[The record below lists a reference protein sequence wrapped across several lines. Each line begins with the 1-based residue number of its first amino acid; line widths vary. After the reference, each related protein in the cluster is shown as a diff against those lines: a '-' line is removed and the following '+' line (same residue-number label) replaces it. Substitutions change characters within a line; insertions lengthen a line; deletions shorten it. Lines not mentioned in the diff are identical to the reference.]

1 MLLLEGCMQIGMIG
15 LGKMGL
21 NLMMNLRDN
30 GIDVIGFDVNPAMRQ
45 GAVECGLTVYENL
58 NDFTQSF
65 SDRKIIW
72 VMVPAGK
79 ITDSVIHQ
87 VSQLCQAGDIIID
100 GGNSFYQDSLRHAK
114 QLKEMGI
121 HFLDCGTSGGT
132 SGARGGACLMIGG
145 EEEVFNHLKDV
156 FQAIS
161 VENGC
166 LYAGKSGSG
175 HYLKMVHNGIEYGM
189 MQAIGEGFEVL
200 EASEYDFD
208 FEKVARVWNNGSVIR
223 SWLVELMELSFKN
236 DPKLDMITGA
246 SDSSGEAQWT
256 VEQALQLKVPTPVI
270 SLSLMMRYRSKQNDT
285 FAGKVVSAL
294 RNAFGGHSVT
304 KK

>member
-1 MLLLEGCMQIGMIG
+1 MQIGMIG

-30 GIDVIGFDVNPAMRQ
+30 GVEVMGFDVNPNMIQCAKDLDLI
-45 GAVECGLTVYENL
+45 VHEDLV
-58 NDFTQSF
+58 DFTKAF
-65 SDRKIIW
+65 VGRKIIW

-79 ITDSVIHQ
+79 ITDDVINQ
-87 VSQLCQAGDIIID
+87 LSDLCQAEDIIID
-100 GGNSFYQDSLRHAK
+100 GGNSFYQDSVRHAT
-114 QLKEMGI
+114 QLKEKGI
-121 HFLDCGTSGGT
+121 YFLDCGTSGGT
-132 SGARGGACLMIGG
+132 SGARNGACLMIGG
-145 EEEVFNHLKDV
+145 EEVAFNVLKDTLIS
-156 FQAIS
+156 IS

-223 SWLVELMELSFKN
+223 SWLVELVEQSFKN
-236 DPKLDMITGA
+236 DPKLEMITGA

-256 VEQALQLKVPTPVI
+256 VERALAMKVPTPVI

-285 FAGKVVSAL
+285 YAGKVVSAL

>member
-1 MLLLEGCMQIGMIG
+1 MLVEGCMQIGMIG

-21 NLMMNLRDN
+21 NLMMNLRDH
-30 GIDVIGFDVNPAMRQ
+30 GVDVMGYDVNPVMRQ
-45 GAVECGLTVYENL
+45 SAIESGLTVYDDL
-58 NDFTQSF
+58 NEFTQAF
-65 SDRKIIW
+65 DDRKIIW

-79 ITDSVIHQ
+79 ITDSVIRQ
-87 VSQLCQAGDIIID
+87 VSHLCQAGDIIID
-100 GGNSFYQDSLRHAK
+100 GGNSFYQDSQK
-114 QLKEMGI
+114 NSQQLKEMGI

-132 SGARGGACLMIGG
+132 SGARNGACLMVGG
-145 EEEVFNHLKDV
+145 EEEVFNVLKDV
-156 FQAIS
+156 LQAIS

-200 EASEYDFD
+200 EASEFDFD

-223 SWLVELMELSFKN
+223 SWLVELVQESFKN
-236 DPKLDMITGA
+236 DPKLEMITGA

-256 VEQALQLKVPTPVI
+256 VEQALKLKVPTPVI

>member
-1 MLLLEGCMQIGMIG
+1 MQIGMIG

-30 GIDVIGFDVNPAMRQ
+30 GVEVMGFDVNPNMIQCAKDLDLI
-45 GAVECGLTVYENL
+45 VHEDLV
-58 NDFTQSF
+58 DFTKAF
-65 SDRKIIW
+65 VGRKIIW
-72 VMVPAGK
+72 VMVPAGT
-79 ITDSVIHQ
+79 ITDDVINQ
-87 VSQLCQAGDIIID
+87 LSDLCQSEDIIID
-100 GGNSFYQDSLRHAK
+100 GGNSFYQDSVRHAA
-114 QLKEMGI
+114 QLKEKGI
-121 HFLDCGTSGGT
+121 YFLDCGTSGGT
-132 SGARGGACLMIGG
+132 NGARNGACLMIGG
-145 EEEVFNHLKDV
+145 EEVAFNVLKETLIS
-156 FQAIS
+156 IS

-223 SWLVELMELSFKN
+223 SWLVELVEQSFKN
-236 DPKLDMITGA
+236 DPKLEMITGA

-256 VEQALQLKVPTPVI
+256 VERALAMKVPTPVI

-285 FAGKVVSAL
+285 YAGKVVSAL

>member
-1 MLLLEGCMQIGMIG
+1 MLVEGCMQIGMIG

-21 NLMMNLRDN
+21 NLMMNLRDH
-30 GIDVIGFDVNPAMRQ
+30 GVDVMGYDVNPVMRQ
-45 GAVECGLTVYENL
+45 SAIESGLTVYDDL
-58 NDFTQSF
+58 NEFTQAF
-65 SDRKIIW
+65 DDRKIIW

-87 VSQLCQAGDIIID
+87 VSHLCQAGDIIID
-100 GGNSFYQDSLRHAK
+100 GGNSFYQDSLKNAQ

-132 SGARGGACLMIGG
+132 SGARNGACLMVGG
-145 EEEVFNHLKDV
+145 EEEAFNVLKDV
-156 FQAIS
+156 LQAIS

-223 SWLVELMELSFKN
+223 SWLVELVQESFKN
-236 DPKLDMITGA
+236 DPKLEMITGA

-256 VEQALQLKVPTPVI
+256 VEQALKLKVPTPVI

>member
-1 MLLLEGCMQIGMIG
+1 MQIGMIG

-21 NLMMNLRDN
+21 NLMMNLRDH
-30 GIDVIGFDVNPAMRQ
+30 GVDVMGYDVNPVMRQ
-45 GAVECGLTVYENL
+45 SAIESGLTVYDDL
-58 NDFTQSF
+58 NEFTQAF
-65 SDRKIIW
+65 DDRKIIW

-87 VSQLCQAGDIIID
+87 VSHLCQAGDIIID
-100 GGNSFYQDSLRHAK
+100 GGNSFYQDSQK
-114 QLKEMGI
+114 NSQQLKEMGI

-132 SGARGGACLMIGG
+132 SGARNGACLMVGG
-145 EEEVFNHLKDV
+145 EEEVFNVLKDV
-156 FQAIS
+156 LQAIS

-200 EASEYDFD
+200 EASEFDFD

-223 SWLVELMELSFKN
+223 SWLVELVQESFKN
-236 DPKLDMITGA
+236 DPKLEMITGA

-256 VEQALQLKVPTPVI
+256 VEQALKLKVPTPVI

>member
-1 MLLLEGCMQIGMIG
+1 MQIGMIG

-30 GIDVIGFDVNPAMRQ
+30 GVEVMGFDVNPNMIQCAKDLDLI
-45 GAVECGLTVYENL
+45 VHEDLV
-58 NDFTQSF
+58 DFTKAF
-65 SDRKIIW
+65 VGRRIIW
-72 VMVPAGK
+72 VMVPSGK
-79 ITDSVIHQ
+79 ITDDVINQ
-87 VSQLCQAGDIIID
+87 LSGLCQAEDIIID
-100 GGNSFYQDSLRHAK
+100 GGNSFYQDSVRHAA
-114 QLKEMGI
+114 QLKEKGI
-121 HFLDCGTSGGT
+121 YFLDCGTSGGM
-132 SGARGGACLMIGG
+132 SGARNGACLMIGG
-145 EEEVFNHLKDV
+145 EEVAFNVLKDTLIS
-156 FQAIS
+156 IS

-223 SWLVELMELSFKN
+223 SWLVELMEQSFKN
-236 DPKLDMITGA
+236 DPKLEMITGA

-256 VEQALQLKVPTPVI
+256 VERALAMKVPTPVI

-285 FAGKVVSAL
+285 YAGKVVSAL

>member
-1 MLLLEGCMQIGMIG
+1 MQIGMIG

-30 GIDVIGFDVNPAMRQ
+30 GVNVMGYDVNPAMRQ
-45 GAVECGLTVYENL
+45 TAIDCGLTIYEDL
-58 NDFTQSF
+58 NVFANSFT
-65 SDRKIIW
+65 DRKIIW

-87 VSQLCQAGDIIID
+87 LSHLCIAGDIIID
-100 GGNSFYQDSLRHAK
+100 GGNSFYQDSVRHAN
-114 QLKEMGI
+114 QLKEKGI
-121 HFLDCGTSGGT
+121 YFLDCGTSGGT
-132 SGARGGACLMIGG
+132 SGARNGACLMVGG
-145 EEEVFNHLKDV
+145 DEEAFNVLKDTLY
-156 FQAIS
+156 AIS

-200 EASEYDFD
+200 EASEFDYD

-223 SWLVELMELSFKN
+223 SWLVELMEMSFRN
-236 DPKLDMITGA
+236 DPKLEMITGA

>member
-1 MLLLEGCMQIGMIG
+1 MQIGMIG

-21 NLMMNLRDN
+21 NLMMNLRDH
-30 GIDVIGFDVNPAMRQ
+30 GVDVMGYDVNPVMRQ
-45 GAVECGLTVYENL
+45 SAIESGLTVYDDL
-58 NDFTQSF
+58 NEFTQAF
-65 SDRKIIW
+65 DDRKIIW

-87 VSQLCQAGDIIID
+87 VSHLCQAGDIIID
-100 GGNSFYQDSLRHAK
+100 GGNSFYQDSQK
-114 QLKEMGI
+114 NSQQLKEMGI

-132 SGARGGACLMIGG
+132 SGARNGACLMVGG
-145 EEEVFNHLKDV
+145 EEEVFNVLKDV
-156 FQAIS
+156 LQAIS

-200 EASEYDFD
+200 EASEFDFD

-223 SWLVELMELSFKN
+223 SWLVELVQESFKN
-236 DPKLDMITGA
+236 DPKLEMITGA

>member
-1 MLLLEGCMQIGMIG
+1 MLVEGCMQIGMIG

-21 NLMMNLRDN
+21 NLMMNLRDH
-30 GIDVIGFDVNPAMRQ
+30 GVDVMGYDVNPVMRQ
-45 GAVECGLTVYENL
+45 SAIESGLTVYDDL
-58 NDFTQSF
+58 NEFTQAF
-65 SDRKIIW
+65 DDRRIIW

-87 VSQLCQAGDIIID
+87 VSHLCQAGDIIID
-100 GGNSFYQDSLRHAK
+100 GGNSFYQDSQK
-114 QLKEMGI
+114 NSQQLKEMGI

-132 SGARGGACLMIGG
+132 SGARNGACLMVGG
-145 EEEVFNHLKDV
+145 EEEAFNVLKDV
-156 FQAIS
+156 LQAIS

-200 EASEYDFD
+200 EASEFDFD

-223 SWLVELMELSFKN
+223 SWLVELVQESFKN
-236 DPKLDMITGA
+236 DPKLEMITGA

-256 VEQALQLKVPTPVI
+256 VEQALKLKVPTPVI

>member
-1 MLLLEGCMQIGMIG
+1 MQIGMIG

-21 NLMMNLRDN
+21 NLMMNLRDH
-30 GIDVIGFDVNPAMRQ
+30 GVDVMGYDVNPVMRQ
-45 GAVECGLTVYENL
+45 SAIESGLTVYDDL
-58 NDFTQSF
+58 NEFTQAF
-65 SDRKIIW
+65 DDRKIIW

-87 VSQLCQAGDIIID
+87 VSHLCQAGDIIID
-100 GGNSFYQDSLRHAK
+100 GGNSFYQDSLKNAQ

-132 SGARGGACLMIGG
+132 SGARNGACLMVGG
-145 EEEVFNHLKDV
+145 EEEAFNVLKDV
-156 FQAIS
+156 LQAIS

-200 EASEYDFD
+200 EASEFDFD

-223 SWLVELMELSFKN
+223 SWLVELVQESFKN
-236 DPKLDMITGA
+236 DPKLEMITGA

-256 VEQALQLKVPTPVI
+256 VEQALKLKVPTPVI

>member
-1 MLLLEGCMQIGMIG
+1 MLVEGCMQIGMIG

-21 NLMMNLRDN
+21 SLMMNLRDH
-30 GIDVIGFDVNPAMRQ
+30 GVDVMGYDVNPVMRQ
-45 GAVECGLTVYENL
+45 SAIESGLTVYDDL
-58 NDFTQSF
+58 NEFTQAF
-65 SDRKIIW
+65 DDRKIIW

-79 ITDSVIHQ
+79 ITDSVIRQ
-87 VSQLCQAGDIIID
+87 VSHLCQAGDIIID
-100 GGNSFYQDSLRHAK
+100 GGNSFYQDSQK
-114 QLKEMGI
+114 NSQQLKEMGI

-132 SGARGGACLMIGG
+132 SGARNGACLMVGG
-145 EEEVFNHLKDV
+145 EEEVFNVLKDV
-156 FQAIS
+156 LQAIS

-200 EASEYDFD
+200 EASEFDFD

-223 SWLVELMELSFKN
+223 SWLVELVQESFKN
-236 DPKLDMITGA
+236 DPKLEMITGA

-256 VEQALQLKVPTPVI
+256 VEQALKLKVPTPVI

>member
-1 MLLLEGCMQIGMIG
+1 MQTKK
-15 LGKMGL
+15 L
-21 NLMMNLRDN
+21 
-30 GIDVIGFDVNPAMRQ
+30 
-45 GAVECGLTVYENL
+45 
-58 NDFTQSF
+58 
-65 SDRKIIW
+65 
-72 VMVPAGK
+72 
-79 ITDSVIHQ
+79 
-87 VSQLCQAGDIIID
+87 
-100 GGNSFYQDSLRHAK
+100 
-114 QLKEMGI
+114 
-121 HFLDCGTSGGT
+121 
-132 SGARGGACLMIGG
+132 
-145 EEEVFNHLKDV
+145 
-156 FQAIS
+156 
-161 VENGC
+161 
-166 LYAGKSGSG
+166 SG

-200 EASEYDFD
+200 EASEFDFD

-223 SWLVELMELSFKN
+223 SWLVELVQESFKN
-236 DPKLDMITGA
+236 DPKLEMITGA

>member
-1 MLLLEGCMQIGMIG
+1 MQIGMIG

-21 NLMMNLRDN
+21 NLMMNLRDH
-30 GIDVIGFDVNPAMRQ
+30 GVDVMGYDVNPVMRQ
-45 GAVECGLTVYENL
+45 SAIESGLTVYDDL
-58 NDFTQSF
+58 NEFTQAF
-65 SDRKIIW
+65 DDRKIIW

-79 ITDSVIHQ
+79 ITDSVIRQ
-87 VSQLCQAGDIIID
+87 VSHLCQAGDIIID
-100 GGNSFYQDSLRHAK
+100 GGNSFYQDSQK
-114 QLKEMGI
+114 NSQQLKEMGI

-132 SGARGGACLMIGG
+132 SGARNGACLMVGG
-145 EEEVFNHLKDV
+145 EEEVFNVLKDV
-156 FQAIS
+156 LQAIS

-200 EASEYDFD
+200 EASEFDFD

-223 SWLVELMELSFKN
+223 SWLVELVQESFKN
-236 DPKLDMITGA
+236 DPKLEMITGA

>member
-1 MLLLEGCMQIGMIG
+1 MLVEGCMQIGMIG

-21 NLMMNLRDN
+21 NLMMNLRDH
-30 GIDVIGFDVNPAMRQ
+30 GVDVMGYDVNPVMRQ
-45 GAVECGLTVYENL
+45 SAIESGLTVYDDL
-58 NDFTQSF
+58 NEFTQAF
-65 SDRKIIW
+65 DDRKIIW

-79 ITDSVIHQ
+79 ITDSVIRQ
-87 VSQLCQAGDIIID
+87 VSHLCQAGDIIID
-100 GGNSFYQDSLRHAK
+100 GGNSFYQDSQK
-114 QLKEMGI
+114 NSQQLKEMGI

-132 SGARGGACLMIGG
+132 SGARNGACLMVGG
-145 EEEVFNHLKDV
+145 EEEVFNVLKDV
-156 FQAIS
+156 LQAIS

-166 LYAGKSGSG
+166 LYAGKAGSG

-200 EASEYDFD
+200 EASEFDFD

-223 SWLVELMELSFKN
+223 SWLVELVQESFKN
-236 DPKLDMITGA
+236 DPKLEMITGA

>member
-1 MLLLEGCMQIGMIG
+1 MLVEGCMQIGMIG

-21 NLMMNLRDN
+21 NLMMNLRDH
-30 GIDVIGFDVNPAMRQ
+30 GVDVMGYDVNPVMRQ
-45 GAVECGLTVYENL
+45 SAIESGLTVYDDL
-58 NDFTQSF
+58 NEFTQAF
-65 SDRKIIW
+65 DDRKIIW

-87 VSQLCQAGDIIID
+87 VSHLCQAGDIIID
-100 GGNSFYQDSLRHAK
+100 GGNSFYQDSQK
-114 QLKEMGI
+114 NSQQLKEMGI

-132 SGARGGACLMIGG
+132 SGARNGACLMVGG
-145 EEEVFNHLKDV
+145 EEEVFNVLKDV
-156 FQAIS
+156 LQAIS

-200 EASEYDFD
+200 EASEFDFD

-223 SWLVELMELSFKN
+223 SWLVELVQESFKN
-236 DPKLDMITGA
+236 DPKLEMITGA

>member
-1 MLLLEGCMQIGMIG
+1 MQIGMIG

-30 GIDVIGFDVNPAMRQ
+30 GVEVMGFDVNPNMIQCAKDLDLI
-45 GAVECGLTVYENL
+45 VHEDLV
-58 NDFTQSF
+58 DFTKAF
-65 SDRKIIW
+65 VGRKIIW

-79 ITDSVIHQ
+79 ITDDVINQ
-87 VSQLCQAGDIIID
+87 LSDLCQAEDIIID
-100 GGNSFYQDSLRHAK
+100 GGNSFYQDSVRHAA
-114 QLKEMGI
+114 QLKEKGI
-121 HFLDCGTSGGT
+121 YFLDCGTSGGT
-132 SGARGGACLMIGG
+132 SGARNGACLMIGG
-145 EEEVFNHLKDV
+145 EEVAFNVLKDTLMS
-156 FQAIS
+156 IS

-223 SWLVELMELSFKN
+223 SWLVELVEQSFKN
-236 DPKLDMITGA
+236 DPKLEMITGA

-256 VEQALQLKVPTPVI
+256 VERALAMKVPTPVI

-285 FAGKVVSAL
+285 YAGKVVSAL

>member
-1 MLLLEGCMQIGMIG
+1 MQIGMIG

-30 GIDVIGFDVNPAMRQ
+30 GVEVMGFDVNPNMIQCAKDLDLI
-45 GAVECGLTVYENL
+45 VHDHLV
-58 NDFTQSF
+58 DFIKAF
-65 SDRKIIW
+65 VGRRIIW
-72 VMVPAGK
+72 VMVPAGQ
-79 ITDSVIHQ
+79 ITDNLINQLSD
-87 VSQLCQAGDIIID
+87 LCQAEDIIID
-100 GGNSFYQDSLRHAK
+100 GGNSFYQDSVRHAI
-114 QLKEMGI
+114 QLKEKGI
-121 HFLDCGTSGGT
+121 YFLDCGTSGGT
-132 SGARGGACLMIGG
+132 SGARNGVCLMIGG
-145 EEEVFNHLKDV
+145 EEVAFNVLKDTLIS
-156 FQAIS
+156 IS
-161 VENGC
+161 VVNGC

-223 SWLVELMELSFKN
+223 SWLIELVEQSFKN
-236 DPKLDMITGA
+236 DPKLEMITGA

-256 VEQALQLKVPTPVI
+256 VERALAMKVPTPVI
-270 SLSLMMRYRSKQNDT
+270 SLSLMMRYRSKQSDT
-285 FAGKVVSAL
+285 YAGKVVSAL

-304 KK
+304 KKSP

>member
-1 MLLLEGCMQIGMIG
+1 MQIGMIG

-30 GIDVIGFDVNPAMRQ
+30 GVEVMGFDVNPNMIQCAKDLDLI
-45 GAVECGLTVYENL
+45 VHEDLV
-58 NDFTQSF
+58 DFTKAF
-65 SDRKIIW
+65 VGRRIIW
-72 VMVPAGK
+72 VMVPSGK
-79 ITDSVIHQ
+79 ITDDVINQ
-87 VSQLCQAGDIIID
+87 LSDLCQAEDIIID
-100 GGNSFYQDSLRHAK
+100 GGNSFYQDSVRHAA
-114 QLKEMGI
+114 QLKEKGI
-121 HFLDCGTSGGT
+121 YFLDCGTSGGM
-132 SGARGGACLMIGG
+132 SGARNGACLMIGG
-145 EEEVFNHLKDV
+145 EEVAFNVLKDTLIS
-156 FQAIS
+156 IS

-223 SWLVELMELSFKN
+223 SWLVELMEQSFKN
-236 DPKLDMITGA
+236 DPKLEMITGA

-256 VEQALQLKVPTPVI
+256 VERALAMKVPTPVI

-285 FAGKVVSAL
+285 YAGKVVSAL

>member
-1 MLLLEGCMQIGMIG
+1 MQIGMIG

-30 GIDVIGFDVNPAMRQ
+30 GVDVMGYDVNPTMRQ
-45 GAVECGLTVYENL
+45 TAIDCGLTIYEDL
-58 NDFTQSF
+58 NVFANSFT
-65 SDRKIIW
+65 DRKIIW

-87 VSQLCQAGDIIID
+87 LSHLCKAGDIIID
-100 GGNSFYQDSLRHAK
+100 GGNSFYQDSVRHAN
-114 QLKEMGI
+114 QLKEKGI
-121 HFLDCGTSGGT
+121 YFLDCGTSGGT
-132 SGARGGACLMIGG
+132 SGARNGACLMVGG
-145 EEEVFNHLKDV
+145 DEEAFNVLKDTLY
-156 FQAIS
+156 AIS

-200 EASEYDFD
+200 EASEFDYD

-223 SWLVELMELSFKN
+223 SWLVELMEMSFRN
-236 DPKLDMITGA
+236 DPKLEMITGA

>member
-1 MLLLEGCMQIGMIG
+1 MQIGMIG

-30 GIDVIGFDVNPAMRQ
+30 GVEVMGFDVNPNMIQCAKDLNLI
-45 GAVECGLTVYENL
+45 VHENL
-58 NDFTQSF
+58 VDFTKAF
-65 SDRKIIW
+65 VGRKIIW

-79 ITDSVIHQ
+79 ITDDVVNQLSD
-87 VSQLCQAGDIIID
+87 LCQAEDIIID
-100 GGNSFYQDSLRHAK
+100 GGNSFYQDSVRHAA
-114 QLKEMGI
+114 QLKEKGI
-121 HFLDCGTSGGT
+121 YFLDCGTSGGT
-132 SGARGGACLMIGG
+132 SGARNGACLMVGG
-145 EEEVFNHLKDV
+145 EEVAFNVLKDTLTS
-156 FQAIS
+156 IS

-223 SWLVELMELSFKN
+223 SWLVELVEQSFKN
-236 DPKLDMITGA
+236 DPKLEMITGA

-256 VEQALQLKVPTPVI
+256 VERALAMKVPTPVI

-285 FAGKVVSAL
+285 YAGKVVSAL

>member
-1 MLLLEGCMQIGMIG
+1 MLVEGCMQIGMIG

-21 NLMMNLRDN
+21 SLMMNLRDH
-30 GIDVIGFDVNPAMRQ
+30 GVDVMGYDVNPVMRQ
-45 GAVECGLTVYENL
+45 SAIESGLTVYDDL
-58 NDFTQSF
+58 NEFTQAF
-65 SDRKIIW
+65 DDRKIIW

-87 VSQLCQAGDIIID
+87 VSHLCQAGDIIID
-100 GGNSFYQDSLRHAK
+100 GGNSFYQDSQK
-114 QLKEMGI
+114 NSQQLKEMGI

-132 SGARGGACLMIGG
+132 SGARNGACLMVGG
-145 EEEVFNHLKDV
+145 EEEVFNVLKDV
-156 FQAIS
+156 LQAIS

-200 EASEYDFD
+200 EASEFDFD

-223 SWLVELMELSFKN
+223 SWLVELVQESFKN
-236 DPKLDMITGA
+236 DPKLEMITGA

>member
-1 MLLLEGCMQIGMIG
+1 MQIGMIG

-30 GIDVIGFDVNPAMRQ
+30 GVEVMGFDVNPNMIQCAKD
-45 GAVECGLTVYENL
+45 LNL
-58 NDFTQSF
+58 IVHEDLVDFTKAF
-65 SDRKIIW
+65 VGRKIIW

-79 ITDSVIHQ
+79 ITDDVVNQLSD
-87 VSQLCQAGDIIID
+87 LCQAEDIIID
-100 GGNSFYQDSLRHAK
+100 GGNSFYQDSERHAA
-114 QLKEMGI
+114 QLKEKGI
-121 HFLDCGTSGGT
+121 YFLDCGTSGGT
-132 SGARGGACLMIGG
+132 SGARNGACLMVGG
-145 EEEVFNHLKDV
+145 EEVAFNVLKDTLTS
-156 FQAIS
+156 IS

-223 SWLVELMELSFKN
+223 SWLVELVEQSFKN
-236 DPKLDMITGA
+236 DPKLEMITGA

-256 VEQALQLKVPTPVI
+256 VERALAMKVPTPVI

-285 FAGKVVSAL
+285 YAGKVVSAL

>member
-1 MLLLEGCMQIGMIG
+1 MLVEGCMQIGMIG

-21 NLMMNLRDN
+21 NLMMNLRDH
-30 GIDVIGFDVNPAMRQ
+30 GVDVMGYDVNPVMRQ
-45 GAVECGLTVYENL
+45 SAIESGLTVYDDL
-58 NDFTQSF
+58 NEFTQAF
-65 SDRKIIW
+65 DDRRIIW

-87 VSQLCQAGDIIID
+87 VSHLCQAGDIIID
-100 GGNSFYQDSLRHAK
+100 GGNSFYQDSQK
-114 QLKEMGI
+114 NSQQLKEMGI

-132 SGARGGACLMIGG
+132 SGARNGACLMVGG
-145 EEEVFNHLKDV
+145 EEEVFNVLKDV
-156 FQAIS
+156 LQAIS

-200 EASEYDFD
+200 EASEFDFD

-223 SWLVELMELSFKN
+223 SWLVELVQESFKN
-236 DPKLDMITGA
+236 DPKLEMITGA

-256 VEQALQLKVPTPVI
+256 VEQALKLKVPTPVI

>member
-1 MLLLEGCMQIGMIG
+1 MLVEGCMQIGMIG

-21 NLMMNLRDN
+21 NLMMNLRDH
-30 GIDVIGFDVNPAMRQ
+30 GVDVMGYDVNQVMRQ
-45 GAVECGLTVYENL
+45 SAIESGLTVYDEL
-58 NDFTQSF
+58 NEFTQAF
-65 SDRKIIW
+65 DDRKIIW

-79 ITDSVIHQ
+79 ITDSVIRQ
-87 VSQLCQAGDIIID
+87 VSHLCQAGDIIID
-100 GGNSFYQDSLRHAK
+100 GGNSFYQDSQK
-114 QLKEMGI
+114 NSQQLKEMGI

-132 SGARGGACLMIGG
+132 SGARNGACLMVGG
-145 EEEVFNHLKDV
+145 EEEAFNVLKDV
-156 FQAIS
+156 LQAIS

-200 EASEYDFD
+200 EASEFDFD

-223 SWLVELMELSFKN
+223 SWLVELVQESFKN
-236 DPKLDMITGA
+236 DPKLEMITGA

>member
-1 MLLLEGCMQIGMIG
+1 MQIGMIG

-21 NLMMNLRDN
+21 NLMMNLRDH
-30 GIDVIGFDVNPAMRQ
+30 GVDVMGYDVNPVMRQ
-45 GAVECGLTVYENL
+45 SAIESGLTVYDDL
-58 NDFTQSF
+58 NEFTQAF
-65 SDRKIIW
+65 DDRKIIW

-87 VSQLCQAGDIIID
+87 VSHLCQAGDIIID
-100 GGNSFYQDSLRHAK
+100 GGNSFYQDSLKNAQ

-132 SGARGGACLMIGG
+132 SGARNGACLMVGG
-145 EEEVFNHLKDV
+145 EEEAFNVLKDV
-156 FQAIS
+156 LQAIS

-200 EASEYDFD
+200 EASEFDFD
-208 FEKVARVWNNGSVIR
+208 FEKVAQLFVLGLLNLCKSRLRMIR
-223 SWLVELMELSFKN
+223 N
-236 DPKLDMITGA
+236 
-246 SDSSGEAQWT
+246 
-256 VEQALQLKVPTPVI
+256 
-270 SLSLMMRYRSKQNDT
+270 
-285 FAGKVVSAL
+285 
-294 RNAFGGHSVT
+294 
-304 KK
+304 

>member
-1 MLLLEGCMQIGMIG
+1 MLVEGCMQIGMIG

-21 NLMMNLRDN
+21 NLMMNLRDH
-30 GIDVIGFDVNPAMRQ
+30 GVDVMGYDVNPVMRQ
-45 GAVECGLTVYENL
+45 SAIESGLTVYDDL
-58 NDFTQSF
+58 NEFTQAF
-65 SDRKIIW
+65 DDRKIIW

-87 VSQLCQAGDIIID
+87 VSHLCQAGDIIID
-100 GGNSFYQDSLRHAK
+100 GGNSFYQDSLKNAQ

-132 SGARGGACLMIGG
+132 SGARNGACLMVGG
-145 EEEVFNHLKDV
+145 EEEAFNVLKDV
-156 FQAIS
+156 LQAIS

-200 EASEYDFD
+200 EASEFDFD

-223 SWLVELMELSFKN
+223 SWLVELVQESFKN
-236 DPKLDMITGA
+236 DPKLEMITGA

-256 VEQALQLKVPTPVI
+256 VEQALKLKVPTPVI

>member
-1 MLLLEGCMQIGMIG
+1 MQIGMIG

-30 GIDVIGFDVNPAMRQ
+30 GVEVMGFDVNPNMIQCAKDLDLI
-45 GAVECGLTVYENL
+45 VHEDLV
-58 NDFTQSF
+58 DFTKAF
-65 SDRKIIW
+65 VGRKIIW
-72 VMVPAGK
+72 IMVPAGT
-79 ITDSVIHQ
+79 ITDDVINQ
-87 VSQLCQAGDIIID
+87 LSDLCQAEDIIID
-100 GGNSFYQDSLRHAK
+100 GGNSFYQDSVRHAA
-114 QLKEMGI
+114 QLKEKGI
-121 HFLDCGTSGGT
+121 YFLDCGTSGGT
-132 SGARGGACLMIGG
+132 NGARNGACLMIGG
-145 EEEVFNHLKDV
+145 EEVAFNVLKDTLIS
-156 FQAIS
+156 IS

-223 SWLVELMELSFKN
+223 SWLVELVEQSFKN
-236 DPKLDMITGA
+236 DPKLEMITGA

-256 VEQALQLKVPTPVI
+256 VERALAMKVPTPVI

-285 FAGKVVSAL
+285 YAGKVVSAL

>member
-1 MLLLEGCMQIGMIG
+1 MLVEGCMQIGMIG

-21 NLMMNLRDN
+21 NLMMNLRDH
-30 GIDVIGFDVNPAMRQ
+30 GVDVMGYDVNPVMRQ
-45 GAVECGLTVYENL
+45 SAIESGLTVYDDL
-58 NDFTQSF
+58 NEFTQAF
-65 SDRKIIW
+65 DDRRIIW

-87 VSQLCQAGDIIID
+87 VSHLCQAGDIIID
-100 GGNSFYQDSLRHAK
+100 GGNSFYQDSQK
-114 QLKEMGI
+114 NSQQLKEMGI

-132 SGARGGACLMIGG
+132 SGARNGACLMVGG
-145 EEEVFNHLKDV
+145 EEEAFNVLKDV
-156 FQAIS
+156 LQAIS

-200 EASEYDFD
+200 EASEFDFD

-223 SWLVELMELSFKN
+223 SWLVELVQESFKN
-236 DPKLDMITGA
+236 DPKLEMITGA

>member
-1 MLLLEGCMQIGMIG
+1 MLVEGCMQIGMIG

-21 NLMMNLRDN
+21 NLMMNLRDH
-30 GIDVIGFDVNPAMRQ
+30 GVDVMGYDVNPVMRQ
-45 GAVECGLTVYENL
+45 SAIESGLTVYDDL
-58 NDFTQSF
+58 NEFTQAF
-65 SDRKIIW
+65 DDRKIIW

-87 VSQLCQAGDIIID
+87 VSHLCQAGDIIID
-100 GGNSFYQDSLRHAK
+100 GGNSFYQDSQK
-114 QLKEMGI
+114 NSQQLKEMGI

-132 SGARGGACLMIGG
+132 SGARNGACLMVGG
-145 EEEVFNHLKDV
+145 EEEAFNVLKDV
-156 FQAIS
+156 LQAIS

-200 EASEYDFD
+200 EASEFDFD

-223 SWLVELMELSFKN
+223 SWLVELVQESFKN
-236 DPKLDMITGA
+236 DPKLEMITGA

-256 VEQALQLKVPTPVI
+256 VEQALKLKVPTPVI

>member
-1 MLLLEGCMQIGMIG
+1 MLVEGCMQIGMIG

-21 NLMMNLRDN
+21 NLMMNLRDH
-30 GIDVIGFDVNPAMRQ
+30 GVDVMGYDVNPVMRQ
-45 GAVECGLTVYENL
+45 SAIESGLTVYDDL
-58 NDFTQSF
+58 NEFTQAF
-65 SDRKIIW
+65 DDRKIIW

-87 VSQLCQAGDIIID
+87 VSHLCQAGDIIID
-100 GGNSFYQDSLRHAK
+100 GGNSFYQDSLKNAQ

-132 SGARGGACLMIGG
+132 SGARNGACLMVGG
-145 EEEVFNHLKDV
+145 EEAFNVLKDV
-156 FQAIS
+156 LQAIS

-200 EASEYDFD
+200 EASEFDFD

-223 SWLVELMELSFKN
+223 SWLVELVQESFKN
-236 DPKLDMITGA
+236 DPKLEMITGA

-256 VEQALQLKVPTPVI
+256 VEQALKLKVPTPVI

>member
-1 MLLLEGCMQIGMIG
+1 MLVEGCMQIGMIG

-21 NLMMNLRDN
+21 NLMMNLRDH
-30 GIDVIGFDVNPAMRQ
+30 GVDVMGYDVNPVMRQ
-45 GAVECGLTVYENL
+45 SAIESGLTVYDDL
-58 NDFTQSF
+58 NEFTQAF
-65 SDRKIIW
+65 DDRKIIW

-87 VSQLCQAGDIIID
+87 VSHLCQAGDIIID
-100 GGNSFYQDSLRHAK
+100 GGNSFYQDSLKNAQ

-132 SGARGGACLMIGG
+132 SGARNGACLMVGG
-145 EEEVFNHLKDV
+145 EEEVFNVLKDV
-156 FQAIS
+156 LQAIS

-166 LYAGKSGSG
+166 LYAGKAGSG

-200 EASEYDFD
+200 EASEFDFD

-223 SWLVELMELSFKN
+223 SWLVELVQESFKN
-236 DPKLDMITGA
+236 DPKLEMITGA

>member
-1 MLLLEGCMQIGMIG
+1 MLVEGCMQIGMIG

-21 NLMMNLRDN
+21 NLMMNLRDH
-30 GIDVIGFDVNPAMRQ
+30 GVDVMGYDVNPVMRQ
-45 GAVECGLTVYENL
+45 SAIESGLTVYDDL
-58 NDFTQSF
+58 NEFTQAF
-65 SDRKIIW
+65 DDRKIIW

-87 VSQLCQAGDIIID
+87 VSHLCQAGDIIID
-100 GGNSFYQDSLRHAK
+100 GGNSFYQDSQK
-114 QLKEMGI
+114 NSQQLKEMGI

-132 SGARGGACLMIGG
+132 SGARNGACLMVGG
-145 EEEVFNHLKDV
+145 EEEVFNFLKDV
-156 FQAIS
+156 LQAIS

-200 EASEYDFD
+200 EASEFDFD

-223 SWLVELMELSFKN
+223 SWLVELVQESFKN
-236 DPKLDMITGA
+236 DPKLEMITGA

-256 VEQALQLKVPTPVI
+256 VEQALKLKVPTPVI

>member
-1 MLLLEGCMQIGMIG
+1 MLVEGCMQIGMIG

-21 NLMMNLRDN
+21 NLMMNLRDH
-30 GIDVIGFDVNPAMRQ
+30 GVDVMGYDVNPVMRQ
-45 GAVECGLTVYENL
+45 SAIESGLTVYDDL
-58 NDFTQSF
+58 NEFTQAF
-65 SDRKIIW
+65 DDRKIIW

-87 VSQLCQAGDIIID
+87 VSHLCQAGDIIID
-100 GGNSFYQDSLRHAK
+100 GGNSFYQDSQK
-114 QLKEMGI
+114 NSQQLKEMGI

-132 SGARGGACLMIGG
+132 SGARNGACLMVGG
-145 EEEVFNHLKDV
+145 EEEVFNVLKDV
-156 FQAIS
+156 LQAIS

-200 EASEYDFD
+200 EASEFDFD

-223 SWLVELMELSFKN
+223 SWLVELVQESFKN
-236 DPKLDMITGA
+236 DPKLEMITGA

-256 VEQALQLKVPTPVI
+256 VEQALKLKVPTPVI

>member
-1 MLLLEGCMQIGMIG
+1 MQIGMIG

-30 GIDVIGFDVNPAMRQ
+30 GVEVMGFDVNPNMIQCAKDLDLI
-45 GAVECGLTVYENL
+45 VHEDLV
-58 NDFTQSF
+58 DFTKAF
-65 SDRKIIW
+65 VGRKIIW
-72 VMVPAGK
+72 VMVPAGM
-79 ITDSVIHQ
+79 ITDDVINQ
-87 VSQLCQAGDIIID
+87 LSDLCQAEDIIID
-100 GGNSFYQDSLRHAK
+100 GGNSFYQDSVRHAA
-114 QLKEMGI
+114 QLKEKGI
-121 HFLDCGTSGGT
+121 YFLDCGTSGGT
-132 SGARGGACLMIGG
+132 SGARNGACLMIGG
-145 EEEVFNHLKDV
+145 EEVAFNVLKDTLMS
-156 FQAIS
+156 IS

-223 SWLVELMELSFKN
+223 SWLVELVEQSFKN
-236 DPKLDMITGA
+236 DPKLEMITGA

-256 VEQALQLKVPTPVI
+256 VERALAMKVPTPVI

-285 FAGKVVSAL
+285 YAGKVVSAL

>member
-1 MLLLEGCMQIGMIG
+1 MLVEGCMQIGMIG

-21 NLMMNLRDN
+21 NLMMNLRDH
-30 GIDVIGFDVNPAMRQ
+30 GVDVMGYDVNPVMRQ
-45 GAVECGLTVYENL
+45 SAIESGLTVYDDL
-58 NDFTQSF
+58 NEFTQAF
-65 SDRKIIW
+65 DDRKIIW

-87 VSQLCQAGDIIID
+87 VSHLCQAGDIIID
-100 GGNSFYQDSLRHAK
+100 GGNSFYQDSQK
-114 QLKEMGI
+114 NSQQLKEMGI

-132 SGARGGACLMIGG
+132 SGARNGACLMVGG
-145 EEEVFNHLKDV
+145 EEEVFNVLKDV
-156 FQAIS
+156 LQAIS

-166 LYAGKSGSG
+166 LYAGKAGSG

-200 EASEYDFD
+200 EASEFDFD

-223 SWLVELMELSFKN
+223 SWLVELVQESFKN
-236 DPKLDMITGA
+236 DPKLEMITGA